1 MLFAESTVME
11 SGIINLPNALT
22 LLRLALAPVIAWAL
36 LQRLDMLALALFSVS
51 AATELADG
59 MLARRWNQ
67 RTQFGAVADPVADK
81 TTALLVLLVLVA
93 QDDLPLWFV
102 AAAVL
107 RDILIVGGALAFRA
121 IAGRL
126 EMAPS
131 AISKVNTGLLFALV
145 LGVLSVRARVVPAG
159 DWVDALQWTA
169 LVTIVVSGAHYAWVW
184 GRKARRLREPV

>member
-1 MLFAESTVME
+1 MFAELTVME
-11 SGIINLPNALT
+11 SGVVNLPNALT

-36 LQRLDMLALALFSVS
+36 LQRLDMLALVLFSVS

-67 RTQFGAVADPVADK
+67 RTQFGAVADPAADK

-107 RDILIVGGALAFRA
+107 RDLLIVGGALAFRA
-121 IAGRL
+121 IAGRM
-126 EMAPS
+126 EMGPS

-159 DWVDALQWTA
+159 DWLDVLQWTA
-169 LVTIVVSGAHYAWVW
+169 LVTIIVSGAHYVWVW
-184 GRKARRLREPV
+184 GRKARRLREPE

>member
-1 MLFAESTVME
+1 ME
-11 SGIINLPNALT
+11 PGAITLPNALT
-22 LLRLALAPVIAWAL
+22 LLRLALAPVIAGAL
-36 LQRLDMLALALFSVS
+36 LQRMDLLALAMFAVS
-51 AATELADG
+51 TATELADG

-67 RTQFGAVADPVADK
+67 RTRFGAVADPVADK

-93 QDDLPLWFV
+93 QGDLPLWFV

-131 AISKVNTGLLFALV
+131 AISKFNTGLLLALV
-145 LGVLSVRARVVPAG
+145 LGVLSVRAGLVPAG
-159 DWVDALQWTA
+159 AWVVALQWTA
-169 LVTIVVSGAHYAWVW
+169 LVTIVVSGAHYVWVW
-184 GRKARRLREPV
+184 GRKALRLREPA